1 MNSVSR
7 FLYIDILDDIINK
20 YNNTSHSSIKMK
32 PNEVKSNTAFVKN
45 SKYATTIISGIL
57 LHVVM
62 KKENIY

>member
-32 PNEVKSNTAFVKN
+32 PNEVKSNTAFVK
-45 SKYATTIISGIL
+45 SIKYVTTIISGIL

>member
-1 MNSVSR
+1 MISVSK
-7 FLYIDILDDIINK
+7 FLYVDILDDMIIK

-32 PNEVKSNTAFVKN
+32 PNEVKSNTAFVK
-45 SKYATTIISGIL
+45 SIKYVTTIISGIL